1 MKLRKKKRL
10 YLDQIYKYNA
20 EKNAYIIEISLD
32 TYEEIFNGWDASS
45 FKKRDLDPELLGYI
59 EQAGYDIPIREKTN
73 IHFRIPK
80 ETYNSGKE
88 EKCLIAVK
96 NNFEMVIHFINRE
109 LKRNNQKIFAYL
121 LLGIFILI
129 SAYLLPI
136 YTNISIYFNILNEG
150 LFIGSWVLFWE
161 AFSLFFFSSY
171 EKRLRKKRYYRFLN
185 SEIKFIYL

>member
-10 YLDQIYKYNA
+10 YLDQIYKYNV
-20 EKNAYIIEISLD
+20 EKDAFIIEVSLD
-32 TYEEIFNGWDASS
+32 SYEEIFNGWDASA
-45 FKKRDLDPELLGYI
+45 FKRRDLDTDLLKYI
-59 EQAGYDIPIREKTN
+59 DRAGYDIPMREKTV

-80 ETYNSGKE
+80 EKYSSSKE

-96 NNFEMVIHFINRE
+96 NNFEMIIHFIDRE
-109 LKRNNQKIFAYL
+109 LKRNNQRILSYL
-121 LLGIFILI
+121 VLGIIILV

-161 AFSLFFFSSY
+161 AFTLFFFSSN
-171 EKRLRKKRYYRFLN
+171 EKRGSKKRYYRFLA
-185 SEIKFIYL
+185 SEIKFVYL